1 MPRIPSALR
10 PCVGT
15 RGASAS
21 DRLLHQS
28 GITPDRVELCDKARG
43 HPAQARAARG
53 CLRRM
58 QVPHANAKRDSFV
71 LWRVGGYHGTKA
83 FGPTTAKSTWRWTR
97 AKRHPFP
104 SRGSSAA
111 PTGRRRAKCKSGAT
125 MRRSEEFPC
134 HRRCIA
140 QSPNLSRS
148 QTRRHRSSNSHCV
161 KKSGATISM
170 CNAGGWAKQH
180 L

>member
-1 MPRIPSALR
+1 MGHLHSTKTSSRRSRLRRVASYLVAQFDAIWCNSALVQQAVR
-10 PCVGT
+10 GRGT
-15 RGASAS
+15 PRS
-21 DRLLHQS
+21 
-28 GITPDRVELCDKARG
+28 
-43 HPAQARAARG
+43 
-53 CLRRM
+53 
-58 QVPHANAKRDSFV
+58 HALSQRTWDSFV

-97 AKRHPFP
+97 AERHAFP
-104 SRGSSAA
+104 SSGSSAA

-134 HRRCIA
+134 HRRCVA

-148 QTRRHRSSNSHCV
+148 QTRRHRSSNSHFV
-161 KKSGATISM
+161 KTNGATIST